1 MFALNN
7 LANYIQNEL
16 NNIAEQLYDNS
27 DIMDKVVFL
36 VTDSEQSYD
45 DAYTDME
52 FKVNDEIK
60 YTPILLKRLFAT
72 REEDYTYGKF
82 IETYRLEVLS
92 FMGNKTSVEIVFDE
106 FTRQQNINHY
116 ETLADGTDVKKNH
129 GKLTF
134 VSLINAKSGTNNH
147 FISYTYEF
155 TWDYVIGSIV
165 SDASRLF
172 VDDVEIEF
180 IGLAFQNEKIA
191 VANIPFG
198 NNVLKST
205 NGMTYA
211 FTFPILKGD
220 TNQALKNQ
228 ELFDNIT
235 TNQYNKTHT
244 LSWVLDDYK
253 TISVEAIIRGGSVN
267 YNQNELVSFVVIFEQ
282 ALPRTTIQL
291 NSTTLPVLAFNLQR
305 ENNVESIVKTD
316 SVESVAVSTGYNII
330 MRIAHDHT
338 NALSRTLLSQV
349 MNGVIGTEYNISV
362 LVGSSDVITFSDTVI
377 LKGGSYQFEQT
388 GELLY
393 EVTFVKVV

>member
-1 MFALNN
+1 MFALNS
-7 LANYIQNEL
+7 LALYIQTEL
-16 NNIAEQLYDNS
+16 NNIAETLYDTS
-27 DIMDKVVFL
+27 DIFDKVVFL

-52 FKVNDEIK
+52 FKDNDDIRF
-60 YTPILLKRLFAT
+60 TPVLLKRLFAT
-72 REEDYTYGKF
+72 KQEDYVYGKYL
-82 IETYRLEVLS
+82 ETYRLEVLS
-92 FMGNKTSVEIVFDE
+92 FISNKTSVEIIFDE
-106 FTRQQNINHY
+106 FTKQQNQGDY
-116 ETLADGTDVKKNH
+116 QVLADDTQVKKNH
-129 GKLTF
+129 GKLSF

-147 FISYTYEF
+147 FISYSYEF
-155 TWDYVIGSIV
+155 SWDYVIGSII

-172 VDDVEIEF
+172 IDGVEIDF
-180 IGLAFQNEKIA
+180 LGIAFQNETIA
-191 VANIPFG
+191 IPNVAYG
-198 NNVLKST
+198 NNLLAST
-205 NGMTYA
+205 NGMNYA
-211 FTFPILKGD
+211 ITFPILKGD
-220 TNQALKNQ
+220 SNQALINQ
-228 ELFDNIT
+228 ELFDDIT
-235 TNQYNKTHT
+235 LNRFNKTHT
-244 LSWVLDDYK
+244 LQWILDDYK
-253 TISVEAIIRGGSVN
+253 TVNLTVSVRGGTVL
-267 YNQNELVSFVVIFEQ
+267 YNRDDLVSFVVNFEQ

-349 MNGVIGTEYNISV
+349 MNGVIGAEYNILVS
-362 LVGSSDVITFSDTVI
+362 VGSSDVISFTDTVI